1 MPLSLTEAIARVPQW
16 VDAEDL
22 QTAPLPGGITNQNF
36 TVEVGGEAFVLRI
49 TGENTELLG
58 VNRENEYAASMAAG
72 RLGIAPEVV
81 YFIKPESYL
90 VTRFIEGRL
99 LPFEEIGQAENIR
112 QVVETIK
119 RIHALPP
126 VGSEFCPFQ
135 FVNKATEIVRQH
147 NVVFPDNFEWITER
161 MREIEAAILQHP
173 FTPCLCHNDLLN
185 ANFLITDE
193 NYLYVLDWEYAAM
206 GGPFFDLANF
216 SAHHEFS
223 DEQDRLILGTYF
235 GEVTPSSLDRLRLM
249 KITSDC
255 REAMWALIQIGISQ
269 LDFDFRGYANKHF
282 ERLTQSLKDPQ
293 YEQWLVGVQLEA
305 RQARRT

>member
-1 MPLSLTEAIARVPQW
+1 MPLSLPEAIARVPQW
-16 VDAEDL
+16 VDAQGL
-22 QTAPLPGGITNQNF
+22 QTTPLPGGITNQNF
-36 TVEVGGEAFVLRI
+36 KVEVGGEAFVLRI

-58 VNRENEYAASMAAG
+58 VNRENEHAASMAAG

-90 VTRFIEGRL
+90 VTRFVEGRL
-99 LPFEEIGQAENIR
+99 LPFEEIGQPENIR

-135 FVNKATEIVRQH
+135 FIKKATEIVRQH
-147 NVVFPDNFEWITER
+147 NVIFPDNFDWITEHIN
-161 MREIEAAILQHP
+161 EIETVILQYP
-173 FTPCLCHNDLLN
+173 STLCMCHNDLLN
-185 ANFLITDE
+185 ANFLINDE
-193 NYLYVLDWEYAAM
+193 DRLYVLDWEYAAM
-206 GGPFFDLANF
+206 GDPFFDLANF

-223 DEQDRLILGTYF
+223 NEQDSLILETYF
-235 GEVTPSSLDRLRLM
+235 GEVTPSSLERLRLM

-269 LDFDFRGYANKHF
+269 LDFDFREYANKHF
-282 ERLTQSLKDPQ
+282 ERLTQSIK
-293 YEQWLVGVQLEA
+293 EQQI
-305 RQARRT
+305 